1 MSLIKTF
8 AISSKLFSFYQK
20 DIDVNKVESI
30 DEIILLLVT
39 ELDDLLIKNNLEILS
54 EELHKCKFHI
64 HGFSFDD
71 IKKEC
76 TSAKYYICDHDH

>member
-20 DIDVNKVESI
+20 DIDVNSVESV
-30 DEIILLLVT
+30 DEIILLVVT

-64 HGFSFDD
+64 HDYTFEVIRLES
-71 IKKEC
+71 
-76 TSAKYYICDHDH
+76 SPAKYYICDHDH

>member
-64 HGFSFDD
+64 HDYTFEVIRQES
-71 IKKEC
+71 
-76 TSAKYYICDHDH
+76 SPAKFYICDHDH